1 MPQHGE
7 QIGPT
12 PDWLPHERPFLPGS
26 PSTPYFPVQ
35 FRVIHGLISL
45 LIGITGSLGQALI
58 QVNLPAIQGS
68 LGLTPTQGAWL
79 TTIYIMTNISMNLLL
94 VKYRQQFGIRRFA
107 LVFLSLYTVAAFAH
121 LVLDNFAMALI
132 LRAISGVG
140 AAALTALAM
149 FYMLQAFPASF
160 RIGALVLGVGVSQLG
175 SPLARVIS
183 TSLLDAAYWHGLYAL
198 EASLAA
204 LCLAAVW
211 LFRLPIGVRIHV
223 FEGVDAL
230 SFALLGG
237 GMGLI
242 VAVLG
247 LGRIVWWFEAPWIGW
262 CLIAAVIL
270 LAAGSVVEHRRAHP
284 LIDTRWVATGAF
296 LRFCLNVALVR
307 VILSEQTVGA
317 AGLMQALG
325 FAQEQ
330 QRLLYAIVLAA
341 TAAGLVVSAATL
353 TQKTIPAQFLGSV
366 LLIAV
371 AAFLDARSTPQT
383 GPAELY
389 FSQALL
395 AFAATMFLG
404 PSFMFGIGQLLTRG
418 LGSIITFSVM
428 FGVAQNLGGL
438 FGAAMLGTLQTVRT
452 QQHAVGLAE
461 RLTGADP
468 TVAATLQTYG
478 GVYASTQ
485 ADPALRAADASVL
498 LTQQVTQQATVLAF
512 NDVFLV
518 VGVVA
523 LVQFFYAGF
532 LFVRLALR
540 MKAQGGATPAT
551 PASTIPARET
561 A

>member
-1 MPQHGE
+1 MSGGMPQHGE

-12 PDWLPHERPFLPGS
+12 PDWLPHERPLLPGS
-26 PSTPYFPVQ
+26 PSTPYFPTS
-35 FRVIHGLISL
+35 FRIVHGLISL
-45 LIGITGSLGQALI
+45 LIGVTGSLGAALV

-79 TTIYIMTNISMNLLL
+79 TTIYVMTNISMNLLL

-107 LVFLSLYTVAAFAH
+107 LVFLSIYTVAAFAH
-121 LVLDNFAMALI
+121 LALDNFPMALA

-160 RIGALVLGVGVSQLG
+160 RMGALVLGVGVSQLG
-175 SPLARVIS
+175 APLARVIS
-183 TSLLDAAYWHGLYAL
+183 TGLLDAAYWHGLYAL
-198 EASLAA
+198 EACLAA
-204 LCLAAVW
+204 ACLAAVA
-211 LFRLPIGVRIHV
+211 LFRLPQGVRIHV
-223 FEGVDAL
+223 FEGADAL
-230 SFALLGG
+230 TFALLGG
-237 GMGLI
+237 GLGLI

-247 LGRIVWWFEAPWIGW
+247 LGRIVWWFEAPWLGW
-262 CLIAAVIL
+262 CLAAAIIL
-270 LAAGSVVEHRRAHP
+270 LAAGVLVEHRRAHP

-307 VILSEQTVGA
+307 VILAEQSVGA
-317 AGLMQALG
+317 AGLMSALG
-325 FAQEQ
+325 LAQEQ

-341 TAAGLVVSAATL
+341 TAAGIVISAMTL
-353 TQKTIPAQFLGSV
+353 NQKTLAPQFLLSV

-371 AAFLDARSTPQT
+371 GSFLDAGATPQI
-383 GPAELY
+383 GPVNL
-389 FSQALL
+389 FVSQALL
-395 AFAATMFLG
+395 AFAAAMFLG

-438 FGAAMLGTLQTVRT
+438 FGAAMLGTFQTVRT
-452 QQHAVGLAE
+452 QVHAVGLAE

-468 TVAATLQTYG
+468 SVAATLQGYA

-485 ADPALRAADASVL
+485 ADPAFRAADASAL
-498 LTQQVTQQATVLAF
+498 LTQQLTQQANVLAF

-523 LVQFFYAGF
+523 LLQFFYAGF
-532 LFVRLALR
+532 LFFLLARR
-540 MKAQGGATPAT
+540 MAAAAPPTT
-551 PASTIPARET
+551 LPARET